1 MSFLRDQKDRQR
13 NADAW
18 LSIEATYPYPQSS
31 TGPGHTS
38 NGSNTEAPVL
48 TFVRMRKSSIS
59 LVVAFLLTLVT
70 GSLSAA
76 IDVVIETKIFHI
88 GGTAPR
94 VEVNMA
100 IIGGSMALEPN
111 AAGLYQA
118 HVEVVTLIEQAGAIK
133 TFAKSKV
140 LGPATAEPNY
150 GDVVH
155 QEFFDLTA
163 GSYDLIVEV
172 RDLMSADTTVHKYRS
187 PLVIA
192 TPGSGIGISNILLAE
207 RIEPAANGELAKY
220 GYKVVPLL
228 SDYYPTTISSLDF
241 YAEVYGT
248 EEVFGKDS
256 LFLLTYQLES
266 YEKKTVHGSFRK
278 NVRARAKP
286 VEPVMAQFDISNL
299 PSGNYVLAIE
309 VRDRKGELIAR
320 RDQMIRRNHK
330 VEFNYD
336 LQSMDQLDLSNT
348 FAGALM
354 DRDTLAEHINSMR
367 PIADPLE
374 RKIIDDR
381 RKDRDLELMR
391 RFFYSFWSNRSVDP
405 ERAWKEYRDQVVI
418 VNKMFG
424 CRVQKG
430 YENDRGLIYLK
441 YGAPNSMMDRL
452 NEMDSYPYTIWH
464 YYQAGRYRDKRFV
477 FYQPALGSDCFELL
491 HSEVP
496 GELNNPRWN
505 QMLHSRNVPMQNVD
519 PQNVNTISGDRA
531 REFFDMPR

>member
-1 MSFLRDQKDRQR
+1 
-13 NADAW
+13 
-18 LSIEATYPYPQSS
+18 
-31 TGPGHTS
+31 
-38 NGSNTEAPVL
+38 
-48 TFVRMRKSSIS
+48 
-59 LVVAFLLTLVT
+59 
-70 GSLSAA
+70 
-76 IDVVIETKIFHI
+76 
-88 GGTAPR
+88 
-94 VEVNMA
+94 
-100 IIGGSMALEPN
+100 
-111 AAGLYQA
+111 
-118 HVEVVTLIEQAGAIK
+118 
-133 TFAKSKV
+133 
-140 LGPATAEPNY
+140 
-150 GDVVH
+150 
-155 QEFFDLTA
+155 
-163 GSYDLIVEV
+163 
-172 RDLMSADTTVHKYRS
+172 
-187 PLVIA
+187 
-192 TPGSGIGISNILLAE
+192 
-207 RIEPAANGELAKY
+207 
-220 GYKVVPLL
+220 
-228 SDYYPTTISSLDF
+228 
-241 YAEVYGT
+241 
-248 EEVFGKDS
+248 
-256 LFLLTYQLES
+256 
-266 YEKKTVHGSFRK
+266 
-278 NVRARAKP
+278 

-299 PSGNYVLAIE
+299 PSGNYLLAVEI
-309 VRDRKGELIAR
+309 RDRAGTLITR

-336 LQSMDQLDLSNT
+336 LQAMDQLDLSNT

-391 RFFYSFWSNRSVDP
+391 RFFYSFWANRSTDP
-405 ERAWKEYRDQVVI
+405 EAAWKDYREQVII
-418 VNKMFG
+418 VNKLFG

>member
-1 MSFLRDQKDRQR
+1 
-13 NADAW
+13 
-18 LSIEATYPYPQSS
+18 
-31 TGPGHTS
+31 
-38 NGSNTEAPVL
+38 
-48 TFVRMRKSSIS
+48 MRKYSAP
-59 LVVAFLLTLVT
+59 LVVAFLSNLLS
-70 GSLSAA
+70 GSLVAA
-76 IDVVIETKIFHI
+76 IDVVVESKVFHI

-100 IIGGSMALEPN
+100 MLGGTMALEPN
-111 AAGLYQA
+111 AAGMLQA
-118 HVEVVTLIEQAGAIK
+118 RVEVVTIIEQDGAIK

-140 LGPATAEPNY
+140 LGPESAEPSFA
-150 GDVVH
+150 DLIH
-155 QEFFDLTA
+155 QEFFDLVV
-163 GSYDLIVEV
+163 GQYDLLVEF
-172 RDLMSADTTVHKYRS
+172 RDLNSADTSVQRYRG
-187 PLVIA
+187 PLIIA
-192 TPGSGIGISNILLAE
+192 PPPAGVSISNILLAE
-207 RIEPAANGELAKY
+207 RIEPALEGEVAKY

-228 SDYYPTTISSLDF
+228 SDYYPTTISSLDL

-248 EEVFGKDS
+248 EEAFGADS
-256 LFLLTYQLES
+256 LYLLTYQLES

-278 NVRARAKP
+278 NIRARAKP

-299 PSGNYVLAIE
+299 ASGNYVLAIE
-309 VRDRKGELIAR
+309 VRDRSGTLIAR

-354 DRDTLAEHINSMR
+354 DLDTLAEHINSMR

-391 RFFYSFWSNRSVDP
+391 RFFYSFWSNRSADP
-405 ERAWKEYRDQVVI
+405 EAAWKDYREQVVK
-418 VNKMFG
+418 VNKLFG

-452 NEMDSYPYTIWH
+452 HEMDSYPYTIWH

-519 PQNVNTISGDRA
+519 PQNVNSTSGDRA
-531 REFFDMPR
+531 REFFEMPR

>member
-1 MSFLRDQKDRQR
+1 MVR
-13 NADAW
+13 A
-18 LSIEATYPYPQSS
+18 
-31 TGPGHTS
+31 G
-38 NGSNTEAPVL
+38 L
-48 TFVRMRKSSIS
+48 TFVRMRKSCSP
-59 LVVAFLLTLVT
+59 LVIAFLLNLMV
-70 GSLSAA
+70 GASNAA
-76 IDVVIETKIFHI
+76 IDVVVETKVFHI
-88 GGTAPR
+88 EGTAPR

-100 IIGGSMALEPN
+100 MLGGTMVLEPN
-111 AAGLYQA
+111 AAGLLQA
-118 HVEVVTLIEQAGAIK
+118 RVEVITMIEQNGTIK
-133 TFAKSKV
+133 TFSKSKV
-140 LGPATAEPNY
+140 LGPATTEVNY
-150 GDVVH
+150 TDLIH
-155 QEFFDLTA
+155 QEYFDLVP
-163 GSYDLIVEV
+163 GIYDLLVEF
-172 RDLMSADTTVHKYRS
+172 RDLNSSDTTVRDYRG
-187 PLVIA
+187 PLVVA
-192 TPGSGIGISNILLAE
+192 APGTGVSISNILLAE
-207 RIEPAANGELAKY
+207 RIEPASEGEIAKY

-228 SDYYPTTISSLDF
+228 SDYYPTSLSSLDF
-241 YAEVYGT
+241 YAEVYGS
-248 EEVFGKDS
+248 EEAFGADS

-266 YEKKTVHGSFRK
+266 YEKKTVFGSYRK
-278 NVRARAKP
+278 NIRARAKP

-309 VRDRKGELIAR
+309 VRDRNGTLITR

-336 LQSMDQLDLSNT
+336 LQAMDQLDLSNT
-348 FAGALM
+348 FAGALT

-381 RKDRDLELMR
+381 YKDRDLELMR
-391 RFFYSFWSNRSVDP
+391 RFFYSFWSNRSTDP
-405 ERAWKEYRDQVVI
+405 EAAWKDYREQVII
-418 VNKMFG
+418 VNKLFG

-452 NEMDSYPYTIWH
+452 NEMDSYPYSIWH

-519 PQNVNTISGDRA
+519 PQNVNSTSGERA